1 MAGILAGCMCVSV
14 GITTPVRADRKVA
27 EPSPLER
34 AGKLIGQGQ
43 EKYDTADYIGAI
55 ELWSEAYAALPSDS
69 EADQYRGVLVYQI
82 ANACR
87 EAYSVN
93 REVRFL
99 RKAEKLF
106 QDYIK
111 GLPSDDSDSR
121 APAEEALEEVRAQ
134 LADYDA
140 SEAANN
146 PTPEDD
152 PMPED
157 GDDSSPEDPDPL
169 PPLGNGLRI
178 SGGISLGLGAV
189 GLGLM
194 GGFLG
199 RGAALDSEGAE
210 LVGQSGP
217 QGDDVGNLLAKG
229 QAANR
234 IAISMGIVGG
244 LLTVAGVSLLV
255 VDAVK
260 RKRRAVAMTPMLTP
274 KFAGFQL
281 SGRF

>member
-1 MAGILAGCMCVSV
+1 MCASV
-14 GITTPVRADRKVA
+14 GITTPVRADSKVL

-34 AGKLIGQGQ
+34 AGKLIGEGQ

-55 ELWSEAYAALPSDS
+55 ELWSEAYAALPKDS

-87 EAYSVN
+87 EAYAVN

-106 QDYIK
+106 QDYIE
-111 GLPSDDSDSR
+111 GLPSDDTDSLT
-121 APAEEALEEVRAQ
+121 PAEEALEEVREQ
-134 LADYDA
+134 LADYEA
-140 SEAANN
+140 NEAANS
-146 PTPEDD
+146 PDPEID
-152 PMPED
+152 PGAEDEGDGSETDPE
-157 GDDSSPEDPDPL
+157 PL

-199 RGAALDSEGAE
+199 RGAALDSDGVE

-217 QGDDVGNLLAKG
+217 QGDEVGSLLAKG
-229 QAANR
+229 QTANR
-234 IAISMGIVGG
+234 VAISMGIVGG

-260 RKRRAVAMTPMLTP
+260 RKRRAVAMTPVFTP
-274 KFAGFQL
+274 KFAGLQF
-281 SGRF
+281 SSRF